1 MYNSMNLLEEV
12 SGRMLGFVL
21 TVCVLSIGWKIVE
34 KFKPKV
40 KEKKV
45 GNTDV

>member
-1 MYNSMNLLEEV
+1 MNLLEV

-21 TVCVLSIGWKIVE
+21 TVCTLSIGWKIVE
-34 KFKPKV
+34 RFKPKV